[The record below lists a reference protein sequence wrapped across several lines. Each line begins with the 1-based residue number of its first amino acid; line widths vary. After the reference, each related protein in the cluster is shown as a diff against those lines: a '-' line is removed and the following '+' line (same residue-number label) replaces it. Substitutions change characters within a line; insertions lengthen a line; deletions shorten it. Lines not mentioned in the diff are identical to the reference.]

1 MIHGGWYG
9 LGGFMGYWGHAWFGP
24 LLGLIIG
31 IGLLIVVVLLIIW
44 LIRRLRFEGR
54 QVTPSTVVDISG
66 PSPKEI
72 LQARYA
78 RGEIDRK
85 QYQQMLSDLE

>member
-1 MIHGGWYG
+1 MMHGGWHGFGGLFGMGGYG
-9 LGGFMGYWGHAWFGP
+9 WI
-24 LLGLIIG
+24 GLIFNAVIT
-31 IGLLIVVVLLIIW
+31 IGLIVGVILLVIW
-44 LIRRLRFEGR
+44 LIRALRSEGR
-54 QVTPSTVVDISG
+54 EAPASVRSG

-85 QYQQMLSDLE
+85 QYQQILSDLE